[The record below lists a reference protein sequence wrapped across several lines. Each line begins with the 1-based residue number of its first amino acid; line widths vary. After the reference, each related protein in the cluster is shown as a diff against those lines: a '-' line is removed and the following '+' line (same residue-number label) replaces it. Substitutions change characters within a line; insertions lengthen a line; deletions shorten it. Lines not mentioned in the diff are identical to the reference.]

1 MNRVPR
7 LCVSWDG
14 PAPHRGV
21 PGSRLGVHPW
31 AAELLSGAPSRPGR
45 HTAAQP
51 PPDRSA
57 REPPPRKGRWGRPA
71 WGLALPWTGG
81 GGAMKDVGGSESLS
95 VPSSPSLRPPSVSPR
110 GPARVPDARAGEG
123 DPADLPRS
131 APPPAASSPAQQ
143 ESGSARGSRRSWTGS
158 SAALTPYSRREEGT
172 CSPFQRPGRLLGP
185 LTHRAGSSTRTERE
199 EGGLAPEG

>member
-1 MNRVPR
+1 MGLPPTAGFWGPGWAFTRGPRSFSRAPPPGPGDTQPLSLPRTAAPANR
-7 LCVSWDG
+7 
-14 PAPHRGV
+14 HRGKADA
-21 PGSRLGVHPW
+21 GG
-31 AAELLSGAPSRPGR
+31 RPG
-45 HTAAQP
+45 ASPCPGPGWGAG
-51 PPDRSA
+51 A
-57 REPPPRKGRWGRPA
+57 R
-71 WGLALPWTGG
+71 
-81 GGAMKDVGGSESLS
+81 KDVGGSESLS
-95 VPSSPSLRPPSVSPR
+95 VPSSSSLRPPSVSPR

-158 SAALTPYSRREEGT
+158 SAVLTPYSRREEGT

-199 EGGLAPEG
+199 DGGLAPAG

>member
-1 MNRVPR
+1 MGLPPTAGFWGPGWAFTRGPQSFSRAPPPGPGDTQPLSLPRTAAPANR
-7 LCVSWDG
+7 
-14 PAPHRGV
+14 HRGKADA
-21 PGSRLGVHPW
+21 GG
-31 AAELLSGAPSRPGR
+31 RPG
-45 HTAAQP
+45 ASP
-51 PPDRSA
+51 CPGPV
-57 REPPPRKGRWGRPA
+57 
-71 WGLALPWTGG
+71 

-199 EGGLAPEG
+199 DGGLAPAG